1 MDIQLIE
8 NKTMSAITINN
19 QSITIDQSLRAKSG
33 GIIKISEFAA
43 MKGLAINKETRK
55 QFDLAKREF
64 YTNNRKALALAAADH
79 TLDVTKV
86 KFVHSAR
93 TGEFT
98 GLDMSCRFAPEAAPA
113 ADENAILKTAAAKL
127 AKQIGVTE
135 EVAFKM
141 LTAATE

>member
-1 MDIQLIE
+1 MT
-8 NKTMSAITINN
+8 NAITINN
-19 QSITIDQSLRAKSG
+19 QTLTIDETLRAKSG
-33 GIIKISEFAA
+33 GIVKISEFAK
-43 MKGLAINKETRK
+43 MKGLVVNKETRR

-64 YTNNRKALALAAADH
+64 YRNNRKALALAAADH

-113 ADENAILKTAAAKL
+113 PSAEDIINAAAQKL
-127 AKQIGVTE
+127 VVNLGCSLEEAK
-135 EVAFKM
+135 KM
-141 LTAATE
+141 LA